1 MPAADRRQAIL
12 AAALDVFSER
22 GFHEAALEDVAAR
35 DGISKAL
42 IYEHFR
48 SKGHL
53 QRALIETYVHELLE
67 RILSA
72 TTTAEPGEDRLRR
85 GIEAFLGF
93 VEERRDAWRM
103 LFRNLADPEMVE
115 ALERLRA
122 EVAAGIAQLMVED
135 ARQRERNDPEMEQ
148 AADVLALQL
157 VGAVQSLANW
167 WNDHPGVPHDRVLEL
182 AMDFAWIGLGRLGDG
197 ERWRAAGPS

>member
-1 MPAADRRQAIL
+1 MPAADRRRAIL

-22 GFHEAALEDVAAR
+22 GFHEASLEDVAAR

-48 SKGHL
+48 SKEDL
-53 QRALIETYVHELLE
+53 QRALMETYVHELLE
-67 RILSA
+67 RILASTA
-72 TTTAEPGEDRLRR
+72 GAEPGEDRLRR
-85 GIEAFLGF
+85 GVQAFLGF
-93 VEERRDAWRM
+93 VEQRREAWRM

-115 ALERLRA
+115 ALERLRE

-135 ARQRERNDPEMEQ
+135 ARQRERVDPELEE

-167 WNDHPGVPHDRVLEL
+167 WNEHPRVSRERVQEL
-182 AMDFAWIGLGRLGDG
+182 AMDFAWIGLGRLGEG
-197 ERWRAAGPS
+197 ERWRATKPA

>member
-22 GFHEAALEDVAAR
+22 GFHEASLEDVAAR

-48 SKGHL
+48 SKRDL
-53 QRALIETYVHELLE
+53 QSALMETYVHELLD
-67 RILSA
+67 RILASTA
-72 TTTAEPGEDRLRR
+72 AAEPGEERLRT
-85 GIEAFLGF
+85 GVEAFLGF
-93 VEERRDAWRM
+93 VEERRGAWRM

-115 ALERLRA
+115 ALHRLRE

-135 ARQRERNDPEMEQ
+135 ARQRERDDPEMEE

-167 WNDHPGVPHDRVLEL
+167 WNDHPTVPRERVHEL
-182 AMDFAWIGLGRLGDG
+182 AMDFAWIGLGRLGEG
-197 ERWRAAGPS
+197 ERWRAP